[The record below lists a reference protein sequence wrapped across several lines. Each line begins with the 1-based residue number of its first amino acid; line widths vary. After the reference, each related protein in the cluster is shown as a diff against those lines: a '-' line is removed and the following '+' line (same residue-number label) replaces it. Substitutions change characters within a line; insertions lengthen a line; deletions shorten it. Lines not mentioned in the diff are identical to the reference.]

1 MKAKKQKVVATPVQ
15 TQEEVKNYVVN
26 CPKCGA
32 ALNMKTGGVAYM
44 CPVCNTL
51 LRIRK
56 GEKMVKDVSS
66 YPTSEAYVTTYEN

>member
-1 MKAKKQKVVATPVQ
+1 MKSKKKVAVMPVQ

-32 ALNMKTGGVAYM
+32 ALQMKTGDVAYL

-56 GEKMVKDVSS
+56 GEKLVKDVS
-66 YPTSEAYVTTYEN
+66 

>member
-1 MKAKKQKVVATPVQ
+1 MKSKKKVAVMPVQ

-32 ALNMKTGGVAYM
+32 ALQMKTGGVAYL

-56 GEKMVKDVSS
+56 GEKLVKDVSS
-66 YPTSEAYVTTYEN
+66 QLVAETYVSTYED